1 MFSDDGGVGTTSS
14 FSVRRARSRLG
25 VLPGGA
31 AIFADDF
38 DFDFDFSFAFVA
50 ARPERFALL
59 ARFVP
64 RWPLP
69 GFRAAAFAE
78 SRGAGFRFG
87 ALLPVLARRD
97 AGFLAMRS
105 VISRAWES

>member
-14 FSVRRARSRLG
+14 FNVRRARSRLG
-25 VLPGGA
+25 VFPGGA
-31 AIFADDF
+31 AIFDF
-38 DFDFDFSFAFVA
+38 DFDFGFAFVE

-59 ARFVP
+59 ARFAA

-69 GFRAAAFAE
+69 GFRAALFADR
-78 SRGAGFRFG
+78 RGVGFRFG
-87 ALLPVLARRD
+87 AVLPVLARRD

-105 VISRAWES
+105 VISRARES